1 VPYRGTSLI
10 RKPPPRTTIGPLP
23 YGERHF
29 SKLLVSRTI
38 SRDLEISRV
47 SNLASRGRISTSRVS
62 KNSSRR
68 NTKHFRTRAPF
79 GNLIFGLG
87 AGPPPKFW
95 PARQQLLSCQQF
107 FIKSR
112 ARSRSRFIKIGH
124 TVSAQIKVEGRKR
137 VCRSLTFATSTGI
150 YHTIGAF
157 KECSFLLIDG
167 QFSLSQ
173 DVTKFMWRS
182 SANKIREIRFP
193 KPTLDFGKPVVKI
206 SVFS

>member
-1 VPYRGTSLI
+1 MLGLRYKFVKPRGDNE
-10 RKPPPRTTIGPLP
+10 PG
-23 YGERHF
+23 
-29 SKLLVSRTI
+29 
-38 SRDLEISRV
+38 
-47 SNLASRGRISTSRVS
+47 AS
-62 KNSSRR
+62 
-68 NTKHFRTRAPF
+68 F

-193 KPTLDFGKPVVKI
+193 KPTQEGTRGDGECSCWNL
-206 SVFS
+206 S

>member
-1 VPYRGTSLI
+1 MDLG
-10 RKPPPRTTIGPLP
+10 KC
-23 YGERHF
+23 
-29 SKLLVSRTI
+29 KLDGVFCLKFEDSR
-38 SRDLEISRV
+38 
-47 SNLASRGRISTSRVS
+47 AS
-62 KNSSRR
+62 
-68 NTKHFRTRAPF
+68 F

-182 SANKIREIRFP
+182 CENKIREIRFP
-193 KPTLDFGKPVVKI
+193 KPTQAPAGAARALRT
-206 SVFS
+206 SS